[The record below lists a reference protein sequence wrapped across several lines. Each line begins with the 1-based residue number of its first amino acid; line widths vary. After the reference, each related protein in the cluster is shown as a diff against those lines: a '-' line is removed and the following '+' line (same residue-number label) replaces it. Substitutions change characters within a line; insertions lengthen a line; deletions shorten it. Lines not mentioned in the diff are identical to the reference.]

1 MGGALYAPSMTE
13 PQVRRAELAKRLGSR
28 APSELD
34 EGTVIVLPS
43 VTFPPEELQKIVA
56 IQHYEERLLCLLL
69 LLRNPKLRMLFIS
82 SLRVPEPIVDYYLS
96 FLDDPRD
103 AADRLYV
110 LSIGDGTPRALT
122 QKVLEDP
129 YAAKRIAEL
138 AAETEDSYILPF
150 TVTALEAQLSERTG
164 VPLYGPAP
172 ELVPLGSKS
181 GSRHVAAR
189 AGVPVLPGSQD
200 IFSLVEL
207 REAIL
212 RLRDEHPGAKTVV
225 VKLNNGFSGQGN
237 AIIDLD
243 SVTEDLQVTPT
254 VFCAGEE
261 SWESFGPK
269 IEAEG
274 GIVEL
279 LVREAGTTSP
289 SVQMRIL
296 PDGSEEIVSTHDQL
310 LGGPDD
316 QVYLGCRFPAAVEYR
331 ARIQDHA
338 RAIAKV
344 LSSEG
349 VIGSFAMDFVVGAK
363 GDVFLSE
370 INLRMGGTTH
380 PFLMTRFATQGRYDE
395 TTGELITDRG
405 PRCYVATDNLK
416 APEYVGLDPV
426 RLIQAVE
433 AEGLAFNRATQ
444 SGITLHLLG
453 ALRGYGKLGA
463 VCIGGSITDADEL
476 YDSLVTLLGRLSV
489 LYSP

>member
-1 MGGALYAPSMTE
+1 MSG
-13 PQVRRAELAKRLGSR
+13 PQASRAELAQRLGPR
-28 APSELD
+28 APSELE

-43 VTFPPEELQKIVA
+43 VTFPPEELKKIVA

-82 SLRVPEPIVDYYLS
+82 SLRVPEPVVDYYLG
-96 FLDDPRD
+96 FLDDQRD

-110 LSIGDGTPRALT
+110 LSIGDATPRALT

-129 YAAKRIAEL
+129 YAAKRITEL
-138 AAETEDSYILPF
+138 ASATEHSYILPF
-150 TVTALEAQLSERTG
+150 NVTPLEAELSERTG

-181 GSRHVAAR
+181 GSRRVAKQ
-189 AGVPVLPGSQD
+189 AGVPVLPGAED
-200 IFSLVEL
+200 IFSLGGL

-212 RLRDEHPGAKTVV
+212 KLRAEHPGAKTVV

-237 AIIDLD
+237 AIIDVD
-243 SVTEDLQVTPT
+243 SVTEQLPDTPT

-261 SWESFGPK
+261 SWDSFGPK
-269 IEAEG
+269 IAAEG
-274 GIVEL
+274 GIVEV
-279 LVREAGTTSP
+279 LVREAGITSP

-296 PDGSEEIVSTHDQL
+296 PDGSEEIISTHDQL

-316 QVYLGCRFPAAVEYR
+316 QVYLGCRFPANQAYR
-331 ARIQDHA
+331 GAIQDHA
-338 RAIAKV
+338 RAIAKI
-344 LSSEG
+344 LAAEG
-349 VIGSFAMDFVVGAK
+349 VIGSFAMDFVVGAR

-395 TTGELITDRG
+395 ATGELHTDQG

-426 RLIQAVE
+426 ELIGAVRD
-433 AEGLAFNRATQ
+433 EGLGFDRATQ

-463 VCIGGSITDADEL
+463 VCIGESMSDADEL
-476 YDSLVTLLGRLSV
+476 YDGLVGLLAQLSA
-489 LYSP
+489 LNSP

>member
-1 MGGALYAPSMTE
+1 MTDRRESRAAL
-13 PQVRRAELAKRLGSR
+13 AERLGPL

-34 EGTVIVLPS
+34 EGTIIVLPS
-43 VTFPPEELQKIVA
+43 VTFPPEELKKIVA

-69 LLRNPKLRMLFIS
+69 LLSNPDLRMLFIT
-82 SLRVPEPIVDYYLS
+82 SLRVPEPVVDYYLS

-110 LSIGDGTPRALT
+110 LSLGDGTPRALT

-129 YAAKRIAEL
+129 YATKRIAEL
-138 AAETEDSYILPF
+138 GAATDQAYILPF
-150 TVTALEAQLSERTG
+150 NVTALEAELSERTG

-172 ELVPLGSKS
+172 ELVQLGSKS
-181 GSRHVAAR
+181 GSRRVAKE
-189 AGVPVLPGSQD
+189 AGVPVLPGAED
-200 IFSLVEL
+200 IFSLEDLGAAIAEL
-207 REAIL
+207 R
-212 RLRDEHPGAKTVV
+212 DQNPGAKTVV

-237 AIIDLD
+237 AIIDVG
-243 SVTEDLQVTPT
+243 SVAHDVRDAAT
-254 VFCAGEE
+254 VFCASEE
-261 SWESFGPK
+261 SWDSFGRK
-269 IEAEG
+269 IGAEG

-279 LVREAGTTSP
+279 HVRGVGISSP

-316 QVYLGCRFPAAVEYR
+316 QVYLGCRFPARTEYR
-331 ARIQDHA
+331 AAIQDHA
-338 RAIAKV
+338 RAIAKI
-344 LSSEG
+344 LSVEG
-349 VIGSFAMDFVVGAK
+349 VIGSFAMDFVIGSR

-380 PFLMTRFATQGRYDE
+380 PFLMTRFATRGRYDE
-395 TTGELITDRG
+395 ATGELITDGG

-426 RLIQAVE
+426 ALIQAVR
-433 AEGLAFNRATQ
+433 AEGLAFDRATQ

-463 VCIGGSITDADEL
+463 VCIGESITEADEL
-476 YDSLVTLLGRLSV
+476 YDSLVGLLAQLSA
-489 LYSP
+489 LHSP